1 MGLSLCL
8 GLLLKTKGFGV
19 TPNKTKKLTKK
30 KLKLLDFVIT
40 ANTTK
45 PLVS

>member
-1 MGLSLCL
+1 MGLSLSL

-30 KLKLLDFVIT
+30 
-40 ANTTK
+40 N
-45 PLVS
+45 